1 MRISDWSSDV
11 CSSDLPNVVAISA
24 FTDHM
29 IEPGRGRGIGVK
41 GLVSRPDVSRKE
53 QARRPG
59 FQFYRGG
66 TEYVSRV
73 PKPEPE
79 IGRKRDPAFKL
90 DAPGL
95 GIGGHRIRL
104 GVDRRHRLLVR
115 PVGAAVAPLG
125 LAFLY
130 ASGVR
135 QHVIKQV
142 AGGGGAP
149 YRAAIA
155 LGHKLGQQ
163 PAVIDMG
170 VAEEDRKSVV

>member
-11 CSSDLPNVVAISA
+11 CSSDLQGPALLYRDLLPNAVAISA

-41 GLVSRPDVSRKE
+41 GLVIRPDVSRKE

-79 IGRKRDPAFKL
+79 IGRKRDPAFKH

-95 GIGGHRIRL
+95 GIGGHRIRI
-104 GVDRRHRLLVR
+104 GVERRHRLLVR

-125 LAFLY
+125 RAFLY
-130 ASGVR
+130 GSGVGP
-135 QHVIKQV
+135 HGINLV
-142 AGGGGAP
+142 AWGGGAR
-149 YRAAIA
+149 YQAAIA
-155 LGHKLGQQ
+155 LGHKL
-163 PAVIDMG
+163 
-170 VAEEDRKSVV
+170 R